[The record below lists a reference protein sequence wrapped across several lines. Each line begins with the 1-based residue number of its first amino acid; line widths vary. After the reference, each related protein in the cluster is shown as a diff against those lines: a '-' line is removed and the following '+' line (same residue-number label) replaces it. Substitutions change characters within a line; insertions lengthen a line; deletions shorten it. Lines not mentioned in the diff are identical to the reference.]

1 MQSDFL
7 AKSKPKLAAQ
17 FAAGEKDEVPFAILI
32 GADELKAGLVT
43 VKEQKW
49 ELIEGKKVKIESAD
63 KGRQVKR
70 DELVQLL
77 KSSETW
83 KEWTGF

>member
-1 MQSDFL
+1 M
-7 AKSKPKLAAQ
+7 
-17 FAAGEKDEVPFAILI
+17 

-83 KEWTGF
+83 KEWTGFRL

>member
-1 MQSDFL
+1 M
-7 AKSKPKLAAQ
+7 AQ

-32 GADELKAGLVT
+32 GTDELKSGLVT

-49 ELIEGKKVKIESAD
+49 DLIEGKKVKIESAD
-63 KGRQVKR
+63 KGTQVKR
-70 DELVQLL
+70 GELVHLF

-83 KEWTGF
+83 KEWTGR

>member
-1 MQSDFL
+1 
-7 AKSKPKLAAQ
+7 
-17 FAAGEKDEVPFAILI
+17 
-32 GADELKAGLVT
+32 VT

-49 ELIEGKKVKIESAD
+49 DLIEGKKVKIESAD

-70 DELVQLL
+70 DELVHLL

-83 KEWTGF
+83 KEWRL

>member
-1 MQSDFL
+1 
-7 AKSKPKLAAQ
+7 
-17 FAAGEKDEVPFAILI
+17 
-32 GADELKAGLVT
+32 LVT

-49 ELIEGKKVKIESAD
+49 DLIEGKKVKIESAD
-63 KGRQVKR
+63 KGRQVTRKR

-83 KEWTGF
+83 KEWTGLRL

>member
-1 MQSDFL
+1 M
-7 AKSKPKLAAQ
+7 
-17 FAAGEKDEVPFAILI
+17 
-32 GADELKAGLVT
+32 T

-49 ELIEGKKVKIESAD
+49 DLIEGKKVKIESAD
-63 KGRQVKR
+63 KGTQVKR

-83 KEWTGF
+83 KEWTGSRF